1 MQKKLF
7 FKLAQTRNALRNL
20 TGSEQIED
28 LARELDTSEEVVV
41 EMSQRLGSRDTSLDV
56 ELTDGEGYTLLH
68 TLADNSE
75 NQEDLLLALEE
86 QHLNKKHTASA
97 LEGLKPRERHI
108 IEQRILAESPC
119 TLQKLSDEYGI
130 SRERV
135 RQIEQNALN
144 KLRAVM
150 SEQPT

>member
-1 MQKKLF
+1 M
-7 FKLAQTRNALRNL
+7 ASRVV
-20 TGSEQIED
+20 TGSDQLED
-28 LARELDTSEEVVV
+28 VAQELDVDEDVVA
-41 EMSQRLGSRDTSLDV
+41 EMSQRMGSRDTSLDV

-97 LEGLKPRERHI
+97 LEGLKPRERNI